1 MLGTELGRLY
11 NHYYEITPEG
21 NFEGKSI
28 PNLVRRLPPAES
40 EKELGEARER
50 LFHAREQ
57 RVHPH
62 KDDKVLTSWNG
73 LMIAALDGAA
83 RLLQKG
89 FSLEEIQQTIKVEQF
104 VPLIVSP
111 VTIAT
116 DTSKTLPTSWRSL
129 PIRKSTLS
137 RMRNAGSRSLAITK
151 THCAKMG

>member
-57 RVHPH
+57 RVQDCDQRAGRRQKREAVFRRGSVARGSLGTDRHP
-62 KDDKVLTSWNG
+62 
-73 LMIAALDGAA
+73 
-83 RLLQKG
+83 
-89 FSLEEIQQTIKVEQF
+89 
-104 VPLIVSP
+104 P
-111 VTIAT
+111 
-116 DTSKTLPTSWRSL
+116 
-129 PIRKSTLS
+129 
-137 RMRNAGSRSLAITK
+137 
-151 THCAKMG
+151 